1 MKRNFKFYL
10 ALWAVMLVLFNVI
23 AFVSPGWI
31 GQEKYTSSFWTGY
44 VCITAA
50 FIGQLACAYTAFKAE
65 NLNKLFYNIPLITI
79 SFTGLI
85 VSFIAGGLCMLISPL
100 PYWIGVIICA
110 IVLAFTVLS
119 VIKASLAADV
129 VSDVDEKVK
138 GRTLFVKS
146 LTVDAEILMTQARSE
161 QTKAICKKVYESIRY
176 SDPMSSDALASI
188 ESQITIRFHALSEAV
203 KNDADAVS
211 AIADE
216 VILLVGERNKKC
228 KLMK

>member
-1 MKRNFKFYL
+1 MKKNFKFYL
-10 ALWAVMLVLFNVI
+10 ALWAIMLVLFNVI

-31 GQEKYTSSFWTGY
+31 GQEKYTPSFWTGY

-50 FIGQLACAYTAFKAE
+50 FIGQLACAYNAFKAE

-85 VSFIAGGLCMLISPL
+85 ASFIAGGLCMLISPL
-100 PYWIGVIICA
+100 PYWVGVIICA

-161 QTKAICKKVYESIRY
+161 QTKAVCKKVYESIRY

-203 KNDADAVS
+203 KNEADAVS